1 MKRILFEHI
10 RAQLRNRSHCKY
22 HLEQSPSA
30 RSQQLIIN
38 ATNEALN
45 KVPYYQHYHKP
56 IDRIEEI
63 SQFPLLSKADILH
76 APDKSF
82 VTRRAF
88 RWFTQKIETGGT
100 SGTSLRVY
108 RQPREVFGYQQV
120 ANYAFSCIGK
130 HLKIAQLR
138 GTKPAKGLVAQNV
151 GPMLILSSYLLNEQ
165 NLDQYLSELRDNHI
179 SCLHVYPSSLVILAR
194 LIKKRYGAINLPDL
208 KGILASSEIFAIED
222 KKLVK
227 EVFGGVKIVDF
238 YGLNELCCAA
248 IAVDFE
254 PFLFFQD
261 YGYVELID
269 SGRTTSQG
277 NRIAQIVA
285 TSVMNKTMPL
295 IRYATEDYVELDS
308 RGQIIAIIGRTS
320 DFLVNAHNQL
330 IPCIFLNRDISFTH
344 VTNFQFYQDTP
355 GQMTFRVVVDSE
367 FGPTDVANLMED
379 LTQSFVDVKP
389 RVEIVDHIEK
399 TRIGKQ
405 RRLVQLLNLKD
416 YQ

>member
-1 MKRILFEHI
+1 MRRILIEYT
-10 RAQLRNRSHCKY
+10 RAWLRKKSHCRY
-22 HLEQSPSA
+22 HLEQSPSSTA
-30 RSQQLIIN
+30 RQRIVD
-38 ATNEALN
+38 AVNEAIGS
-45 KVPYYQHYHKP
+45 VPYYQSYPKP
-56 IDRIEEI
+56 VGKLEEI
-63 SQFPLLSKADILH
+63 SQFPILSKADILQ
-76 APDKSF
+76 APAGAF
-82 VTRRAF
+82 VPANAC
-88 RWFTQKIETGGT
+88 RWLISVKETGGT

-108 RQPREVFGYQQV
+108 RRLREVFGYQQV

-138 GTKPAKGLVAQNV
+138 GAKPAKGLVAQNV